1 VLRAYRFYEFTV
13 FKAMLVTLIY
23 KRRLALLT
31 YASMINI
38 TVATGTAVHTT
49 AMTQVETGC
58 NTTRS
63 APININRNFQQERDI
78 MDLMKLGTQLLA
90 SKLGSG
96 ADSGAITGA
105 LGGLLSGGG
114 GQTGLDGI
122 IAAMQGKGLGSIAES
137 WLGDGDNEDIST
149 EQVREV
155 VGNDRITEMASQLN
169 TDESSLLDGLK
180 DALPQIIDKSSSG
193 GSLLDSAGGLLGMA
207 KKFL

>member
-1 VLRAYRFYEFTV
+1 
-13 FKAMLVTLIY
+13 
-23 KRRLALLT
+23 
-31 YASMINI
+31 
-38 TVATGTAVHTT
+38 
-49 AMTQVETGC
+49 
-58 NTTRS
+58 
-63 APININRNFQQERDI
+63 